1 MQDIKLILFTSSKK
15 KIKIKFMKKLFLL
28 AFTSILF
35 LMPLSAKSKQVPIST
50 PWKVFTDSVMI
61 TTPETVADVPA
72 DATTFSPAGFLP
84 LHEKKAKW
92 LFAELAIPS
101 EFLNEPVYFET
112 GRSSAALEIYLNGI
126 LAATHGT
133 ITPKLTVNHVSNT
146 VVLIPD
152 WAKKNGKV
160 NIAIKCKTDLSDAH
174 FEQFTFSNADRYYK
188 VETLQNFLN
197 SSMYYMMAAICLFL
211 GFYFLFQLRSSNS
224 GRAGFFFS
232 LSLIAIAVYFF
243 DMASNI
249 LLLPMNIQLAFSK
262 YCLLLSI
269 SGLVLFINQFFHRN
283 GKLLALITLP
293 INIIFLALYI
303 YSTKNSVFLD
313 TLFTLSL
320 APVFTGIIYLIVILI
335 KYARQKDKYAIT
347 LLIGIAFGLLF
358 GVHDIIYQAMG
369 KMPFAWLQGFSFF
382 FINLSMFIVVTMETL
397 SNKRSINAFAI
408 KTSEQKEQLDD
419 IMEKAKTLSIE
430 TINIAN
436 KLNESVSS
444 VAQAADES
452 ATMANQIGSFIT
464 EQNTAV
470 KNTSSAVSNLLDSVN
485 IVRNEVEN
493 EGNIVKTTVDETNMM
508 IEGVNQV
515 AEGIENAANFSNSL
529 GKLTLKSSKDI
540 GNLVTLMEN
549 IKNSSEEIMAIVKV
563 VSDFSRRTNMLAMNA
578 SIEAAHSGIAGK
590 GFSVIA
596 HEIKKLAEAS
606 NTQSEKINDIVTVID
621 ENISA
626 SFELGKNIKVAMEDA
641 AKEATTASAKVNES
655 VTGMENQRLA
665 GNRIKD
671 ATSLMTESASN
682 VQEETKQQYSFAQE
696 VSSNMNEL
704 SQSAEKAE
712 AAVTDIISNN
722 MELSQQTAMLRD
734 LASRAKEAASELDKL
749 ING

>member
-1 MQDIKLILFTSSKK
+1 
-15 KIKIKFMKKLFLL
+15 MKKLLLL

-35 LMPLSAKSKQVPIST
+35 LSPLSAKSKQVPIT
-50 PWKVFTDSVMI
+50 GEWKVFPDTATMSAPGSM
-61 TTPETVADVPA
+61 ADVPSN
-72 DATTFSPAGFLP
+72 ATGFSPAGFLSIP
-84 LHEKKAKW
+84 KNKAVW
-92 LFAELAIPS
+92 LFSELTIPQ

-112 GRSSAALEIYLNGI
+112 GRSYAAMEIYFNGI
-126 LAATHGT
+126 LIANHGT
-133 ITPKLTVNHVSNT
+133 IYPKLTVNHVSNT
-146 VVLIPD
+146 VVIIPD

-174 FEQFTFSNADRYYK
+174 FEQFSFSNGDRYFK
-188 VETLQNFLN
+188 VVTLQNFLN
-197 SSMYYMMAAICLFL
+197 SSLYYMMAAICLFL

-224 GRAGFFFS
+224 GKAGVFFS
-232 LSLIAIAVYFF
+232 LSLIAIAIYFF

-249 LLLPMNIQLAFSK
+249 LLLPMNIQLALSK

-269 SGLVLFINQFFHRN
+269 SGLVLFINQFFHRK
-283 GKLLALITLP
+283 GKILGIITLAV
-293 INIIFLALYI
+293 NIVVFALYL
-303 YSTKNSVFLD
+303 YSTTNSIFLD

-335 KYARQKDKYAIT
+335 QNARTKDKYAIT
-347 LLIGIAFGLLF
+347 LLVGIGIGLLF
-358 GVHDIIYQAMG
+358 GVHDIVYQAMG

-382 FINLSMFIVVTMETL
+382 FINFSMFIVVTMETL

-408 KTSEQKEQLDD
+408 KTSEQKEQLDE

-452 ATMANQIGSFIT
+452 ANMANQIGEFIR
-464 EQNTAV
+464 EQNVAV
-470 KNTSSAVSNLLDSVN
+470 KNTSSAVTNLLDSVN
-485 IVRNEVEN
+485 IVRDEVET
-493 EGNIVKTTVDETNMM
+493 EGNIVRTTVDETNMM
-508 IEGVNQV
+508 IEGVNHI

-540 GNLVTLMEN
+540 GNLVSLMEN
-549 IKNSSEEIMAIVKV
+549 IKDSSEEIMAIVKV

-606 NTQSEKINDIVTVID
+606 NNQSEKINDIVTVIG
-621 ENISA
+621 ENISS
-626 SFELGKNIKVAMEDA
+626 SFELGKTIKVAMENA
-641 AKEATTASAKVNES
+641 ANEASTASAKVNES
-655 VTGMENQRLA
+655 VSSMENQRLA
-665 GNRIKD
+665 GNRIKE
-671 ATSLMTESASN
+671 ATSLMSESASN
-682 VQEETKQQYSFAQE
+682 VQTETKQQYSFAKE

-704 SQSAEKAE
+704 SESAEKAE
-712 AAVTDIISNN
+712 AAVIDIISNN
-722 MELSQQTAMLRD
+722 MELSQQTAMLRE
-734 LASRAKEAASELDKL
+734 LSSRAKEAASELDKL

>member
-1 MQDIKLILFTSSKK
+1 MN
-15 KIKIKFMKKLFLL
+15 FMKKLFLTV
-28 AFTSILF
+28 FTAILF
-35 LMPLSAKSKQVPIST
+35 IMPLSAKAKQVPITNS
-50 PWKVFTDSVMI
+50 WKTFTDSVAI
-61 TTPETVADVPA
+61 STPASAEDVPA
-72 DATTFSPAGFLP
+72 GAQNFSPAGFLP
-84 LHEKKAKW
+84 LPDNKAVW
-92 LFAELAIPS
+92 LFAELTLPS
-101 EFLNEPVYFET
+101 ELKNEPVYFET
-112 GRSSAALEIYLNGI
+112 GRSSAAMEIYFNGQ
-126 LAATHGT
+126 LVQTHGT
-133 ITPKLTVNHVSNT
+133 ITPKLTVNHVANT

-152 WAKKNGKV
+152 WAIKNGKV
-160 NIAIKCKTDLSDAH
+160 NVAIKCKTDLSAGH

-197 SSMYYMMAAICLFL
+197 SSLYFMMAAICAFL
-211 GFYFLFQLRSSNS
+211 GFYFLFQLFGSKSDK
-224 GRAGFFFS
+224 AGSFFS
-232 LSLIAIAVYFF
+232 LSLLAVSIYFF

-249 LLLPMNIQLAFSK
+249 LLMPMNIQLALSK

-269 SGLVLFINQFFHRN
+269 SGLVIFMNQFFHRK
-283 GKLLALITLP
+283 GKLLAIIT
-293 INIIFLALYI
+293 IIVNVIFFALYL
-303 YSTKNSVFLD
+303 YSMSNAVFLD

-320 APVFTGIIYLIVILI
+320 APVFTGIIYLIVILT
-335 KYARQKDKYAIT
+335 KYAKQKDRYAIS
-347 LLIGIAFGLLF
+347 LLIGIGIGLLF
-358 GVHDIIYQAMG
+358 GVHDIVYQAMG

-382 FINLSMFIVVTMETL
+382 FINISMFVVVTMETV
-397 SNKRSINAFAI
+397 SNKRSINTFAV
-408 KTSEQKEQLDD
+408 KTAEQKEQLDE
-419 IMEKAKTLSIE
+419 IMAKAKTLSIE

-452 ATMANQIGSFIT
+452 ATMATQIGSFIS
-464 EQNTAV
+464 EQNNAV
-470 KNTSSAVSNLLDSVN
+470 KNTSSAVTNLLNSVN
-485 IVRNEVEN
+485 AVRNEVEN
-493 EGNIVKTTVDETNMM
+493 EGNIVNTTVNETNMM

-515 AEGIENAANFSNSL
+515 AAGIENAANFSNAL

-540 GNLVTLMEN
+540 VNLVTLMEN

-606 NTQSEKINDIVTVID
+606 NNQSEKINDIVTVID

-626 SFELGKNIKVAMEDA
+626 SFELGKTIKVAMEDA

-665 GNRIKD
+665 GTRIKE

-682 VQEETKQQYSFAQE
+682 VQNETQEQYTFAQE
-696 VSSNMNEL
+696 VSTNMNEL
-704 SQSAEKAE
+704 SKSAEKAE
-712 AAVTDIISNN
+712 TAVTDIISNN
-722 MELSQQTAMLRD
+722 MELSQQTALLRD
-734 LASRAKEAASELDKL
+734 LASRAKEAASELDNL